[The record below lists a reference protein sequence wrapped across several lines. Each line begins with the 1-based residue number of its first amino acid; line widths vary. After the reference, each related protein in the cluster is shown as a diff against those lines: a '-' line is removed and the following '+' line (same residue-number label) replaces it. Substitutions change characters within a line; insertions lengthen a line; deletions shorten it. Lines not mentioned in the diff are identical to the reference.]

1 MQIRK
6 SVWYDDKKENIF
18 SQNHYYSSISF
29 NQIKINLNYIQ
40 AEDMVSTNSGLVS
53 HLANRKSVFLFPRI
67 EKNCRVLLLKDCLDV
82 YPLTQDEY
90 KKEIAALNNAA
101 ISKILYHGFKIEKIT
116 EDEFSYLFK
125 ILD

>member
-1 MQIRK
+1 
-6 SVWYDDKKENIF
+6 
-18 SQNHYYSSISF
+18 
-29 NQIKINLNYIQ
+29 
-40 AEDMVSTNSGLVS
+40 
-53 HLANRKSVFLFPRI
+53 
-67 EKNCRVLLLKDCLDV
+67 LDV